1 MKNTFLYSDNMED
14 EVKLSQEQ
22 AEIKYIWYN
31 NENVIKNILCFANKK
46 ESAFKSAFNQS
57 YSIRGLSFR
66 KLGYP
71 NNEQFFKYVLK
82 FYSVYG
88 RDYNFYI
95 SVPYFNFIPFFDLNL
110 KERSKQTY
118 KWFQNQAETEIFNY
132 DICLDFDTKTRFLE
146 MCREVKLI
154 ISILWGNEISFYV
167 IPSGNNFQI
176 LIHNFNLLD
185 REQIIIFQENLKIK
199 HNLKNLCKIGVGAI
213 FKLMKCPFTYN
224 NDIVSIPITLK
235 DYITIFNKMNKA
247 YYKKLFN
254 PEMNLNNNYLE
265 DFNKSPEFYINKFLL
280 TDSEK
285 KINLKKFILKYMEV

>member
-22 AEIKYIWYN
+22 AEIKYKWYN
-31 NENVIKNILCFANKK
+31 NENVIKNILCFTDKK
-46 ESAFKSAFNQS
+46 ESAFKSAYNQA
-57 YSIRGLSFR
+57 YSIRALSFR
-66 KLGYP
+66 KLGFP
-71 NNEQFFKYVLK
+71 NNINFFNYALK

-95 SVPYFNFIPFFDLNL
+95 SVPYYNFIPFFDMNL
-110 KERSKQTY
+110 KERSKHTY
-118 KWFQNQAETEIFNY
+118 KWFENQAETEIFNY

-146 MCREVKLI
+146 MTKELKLI
-154 ISILWGNEISFYV
+154 VSILLENEVSFYV

-199 HNLKNLCKIGVGAI
+199 HNLKNLCMIGVGAL
-213 FKLMKCPFTYN
+213 FKLMKCPFTFS
-224 NDIVSIPITLK
+224 NDIVLLPIELNNIL
-235 DYITIFNKMNKA
+235 DILNKMNRA
-247 YYKKLFN
+247 FYMQFFN
-254 PEMNLNNNYLE
+254 PEINLNVGYLE
-265 DFNKSPEFYINKFLL
+265 NFKQSPENYINKFLL

-285 KINLKKFILKYMEV
+285 KINLKKFILKYMGV